1 MTLHDEDKH
10 TRIFQGTIGMPRE
23 AFVSKILYMGIG
35 YYLLFLNILARKR
48 CPFVFRMLQKL
59 NNCSSFCRKML
70 TVKG

>member
-35 YYLLFLNILARKR
+35 Y
-48 CPFVFRMLQKL
+48 
-59 NNCSSFCRKML
+59 
-70 TVKG
+70 